1 MEKIIVFD
9 EKFVAEF
16 KAGWQWRLRCKHR
29 ESITE
34 FDAGMWGSM
43 IEFIQGRI
51 GDSSITAVR
60 DTRTPCR
67 DAGCFSLFSYFVNI
81 ASGRL

>member
-1 MEKIIVFD
+1 MVRRLVGKIIVFD

-16 KAGWQWRLRCKHR
+16 KAGWQWRLRCEHR

-43 IEFIQGRI
+43 IEFITVDKDKNMTVTFKDGSEI
-51 GDSSITAVR
+51 AV
-60 DTRTPCR
+60 
-67 DAGCFSLFSYFVNI
+67 
-81 ASGRL
+81 

>member
-1 MEKIIVFD
+1 MGKIIVFD

-16 KAGWQWRLRCKHR
+16 KAWWQWRLRCEHR

-43 IEFIQGRI
+43 IEFITVDKDKNMTVTFKDGSEI
-51 GDSSITAVR
+51 AV
-60 DTRTPCR
+60 
-67 DAGCFSLFSYFVNI
+67 
-81 ASGRL
+81 